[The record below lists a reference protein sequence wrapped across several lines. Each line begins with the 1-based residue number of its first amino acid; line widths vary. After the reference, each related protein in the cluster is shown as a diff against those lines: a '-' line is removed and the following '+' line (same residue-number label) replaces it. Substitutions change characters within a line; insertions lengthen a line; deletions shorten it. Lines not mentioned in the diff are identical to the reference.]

1 MLGCSDGDVS
11 TSKSETNH
19 LDDINA
25 FPSVFGPGTMSVAL
39 HQRQELSARPGVVR
53 APAAGT
59 NPNIDILKCLASVR
73 HGSFPFSGSENAV
86 VFPATGAPN
95 PRFSHQPRRGSAHYP
110 KGITWTQDF
119 TGPQE
124 QPHFVMRILPH
135 SARVRVTWKLGHA
148 QVHPRI
154 DLARAE
160 SREGL
165 KEDGKWEAKV

>member
-1 MLGCSDGDVS
+1 M
-11 TSKSETNH
+11 H
-19 LDDINA
+19 
-25 FPSVFGPGTMSVAL
+25 FPSVFGPRTMSVAL
-39 HQRQELSARPGVVR
+39 NQRQELSARSGVVR
-53 APAAGT
+53 RWPRG
-59 NPNIDILKCLASVR
+59 PILTLIFWNVSHQSSC
-73 HGSFPFSGSENAV
+73 SFPFSGSEYAV